1 MDLKATLES
10 DLKAAMRTND
20 EIGRRTIRMVLAAIK
35 LAEIEKGLKLEE
47 PALLAIVQKEIKSR
61 NESISDAERA
71 NRPDLIQDNLAEI
84 QILETYLPKQM
95 DESELRTLIQSVI
108 TELGATGPADMG
120 KVIKTVLP
128 KVQGRAP
135 NDRVSLLVRQFLQS

>member
-1 MDLKATLES
+1 MDLKATLEG
-10 DLKAAMRTND
+10 DLKAAMRTHD
-20 EIGRRTIRMVLAAIK
+20 EVRRRTIRMVLSAVK
-35 LAEIEKGLKLEE
+35 LAEIEKGAKLEE
-47 PALLAIVQKEIKSR
+47 PALLTIVQKEIKSR

-108 TELGATGPADMG
+108 TEIGATGPADMG

-135 NDRVSLLVRQFLQS
+135 NDRVSLLVRQLLQI

>member
-1 MDLKATLES
+1 MDLKATLVG

-20 EIGRRTIRMVLAAIK
+20 EVRRRTIRMVLSAVK
-35 LAEIEKGLKLEE
+35 LAEIEKGAALEE
-47 PALLAIVQKEIKSR
+47 PALLAIIQKEIKSR

-71 NRPDLIQDNLAEI
+71 NRADLIQDNQAEI

-95 DESELRTLIQSVI
+95 DESELLTLIQSVI
-108 TELGATGPADMG
+108 AELGATGPADMG

-135 NDRVSLLVRQFLQS
+135 NDRVSLLVRQLLQH

>member
-1 MDLKATLES
+1 MDLKATLVG

-20 EIGRRTIRMVLAAIK
+20 EVRRRTIRMVLSAVK
-35 LAEIEKGLKLEE
+35 LAEIEKGAMLEE
-47 PALLAIVQKEIKSR
+47 PALLAIIQKEIKSR
-61 NESISDAERA
+61 NESISEAERA
-71 NRPDLIQDNLAEI
+71 NRPDLIQDNQAEI

-95 DESELRTLIQSVI
+95 DESELLTLIQSVI
-108 TELGATGPADMG
+108 VELGATGPADMG

-135 NDRVSLLVRQFLQS
+135 NDRVSLLVRQLLQY